1 MQKCLWKGINKG
13 TGLWFSGRISLSKR
27 ADRGSIPRGPAMEER
42 LQKLEEE
49 VGSIKERNFRVESD
63 KGWET
68 SWTRRLFITISTYVI
83 AGVWLVMI
91 DDSFPW
97 LKAFVPSAGYL
108 LSTLSLP
115 FIKKWWIAH
124 NKK

>member
-1 MQKCLWKGINKG
+1 M
-13 TGLWFSGRISLSKR
+13 
-27 ADRGSIPRGPAMEER
+27 
-42 LQKLEEE
+42 
-49 VGSIKERNFRVESD
+49 ESD